1 MIKKRNNE
9 LRMSKYIHEYDQF
22 NYPFSE
28 MYDLKSINIKL
39 PGLSLLN
46 PGNFPKNIKEWIWS
60 YPGKNDEIDW
70 YLLCKLKN
78 NNYALYVA
86 WCDYTGFDCQGGMKL
101 YIAKDLNNLINYAM
115 SNNIYK
121 LYIKKTIK
129 YDKEYIPKKND
140 PEFKNRYT

>member
-1 MIKKRNNE
+1 M
-9 LRMSKYIHEYDQF
+9 
-22 NYPFSE
+22 
-28 MYDLKSINIKL
+28 DLV
-39 PGLSLLN
+39 LS
-46 PGNFPKNIKEWIWS
+46 W
-60 YPGKNDEIDW
+60 KNDEIDW

-140 PEFKNRYT
+140 PEFKNRYV